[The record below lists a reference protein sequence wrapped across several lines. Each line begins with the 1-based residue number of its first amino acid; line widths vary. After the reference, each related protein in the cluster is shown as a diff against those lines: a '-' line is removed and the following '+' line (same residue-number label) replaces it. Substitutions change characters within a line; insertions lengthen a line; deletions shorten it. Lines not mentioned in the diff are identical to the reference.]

1 MQRFSQVSREMQ
13 MADSGSHPEQDQEPG
28 FFRTIAQDFH
38 RVLADMRRVGFK
50 RSMSRTLTELQEFYF
65 TTERRDRLSGM
76 GRLKR
81 WLFLSVWLLKSL
93 FLRLTPARRVLLL
106 LALILLSFGS
116 TFRVGSNTQLIVSLP
131 SVGVLLLLVILM
143 LELKAKLLSHE
154 EMQAGRVV
162 QRSLMPV
169 RSPELPGW
177 EACLYTQ
184 SANEV
189 GGDLV
194 DYLALDASRLGV
206 AIGDVAGKGLP
217 AALLM
222 AKLQATLRALAP
234 EDDSLAELGSWLNR
248 ILHRDGLPN
257 RFATLVYLEI
267 VADSGRVRMLNAGHM
282 QPLILRSA
290 SVEEMPQASSAL
302 GMFPDAIFVEQQVD
316 LGIGDLLVAYSDG
329 LTEATNRAG
338 EFFGEERLH
347 GLVADLA
354 GLTAKT
360 ASARLVAAAE
370 AFVGDAPRHD
380 DLSLIVLKRTG

>member
-1 MQRFSQVSREMQ
+1 MS
-13 MADSGSHPEQDQEPG
+13 MADSGSRPEQDQESG

-65 TTERRDRLSGM
+65 TTERRDRLAGM
-76 GRLKR
+76 GSLKR

-93 FLRLTPARRVLLL
+93 FLRLTPARRILLL
-106 LALILLSFGS
+106 LAFLLLSFGG
-116 TFRVGSNTQLIVSLP
+116 TFRIGSNAQLIVSLP
-131 SVGVLLLLVILM
+131 SVGVVLLLVILM
-143 LELKAKLLSHE
+143 LELKDKLLSHE
-154 EMQAGRVV
+154 EMQAGRLV
-162 QRSLMPV
+162 QRALMPE
-169 RSPELPGW
+169 RSPEVSGW

-194 DYLALDASRLGV
+194 DYLALDASRCGIAL
-206 AIGDVAGKGLP
+206 GDVAGKGLP

-222 AKLQATLRALAP
+222 AKLQATLRTLAP
-234 EDDSLAELGSWLNR
+234 EVGSLAKLGSWLNR

-257 RFATLVYLEI
+257 RFATLLYFEI

-282 QPLILRSA
+282 QPLILHGAR
-290 SVEEMPQASSAL
+290 VEEMPQASSAL

-316 LGIGDLLVAYSDG
+316 VGIDDLLVAYSDG
-329 LTEATNRAG
+329 LTEAMNRAG
-338 EFFGEERLH
+338 EFFGEERLL
-347 GLVADLA
+347 GLVAELA

-360 ASARLVAAAE
+360 ASARLVAAVE

-380 DLSLIVLKRTG
+380 DLSLIVLKRIR